1 MNSTYGT
8 TDTICFCMYENIGS
22 AAITYGSR
30 SMIQYCRD
38 GFTHR
43 QHTLPKGF
51 DMETI
56 TRYNDFC
63 KSVLQQPEDLMIT
76 FINDN

>member
-1 MNSTYGT
+1 
-8 TDTICFCMYENIGS
+8 
-22 AAITYGSR
+22 
-30 SMIQYCRD
+30 
-38 GFTHR
+38 
-43 QHTLPKGF
+43 
-51 DMETI
+51 METI